1 MDYFQKRQVI
11 LDYVMANPGVKRSD
25 LIHALPGRIRGM
37 QLTEAKELVNELSL
51 QGDLAKAI
59 PVDGRRKPYTQVGRP
74 PTFYIVSPNLEEFIR
89 NQRRKREYE
98 AAR

>member
-1 MDYFQKRQVI
+1 MDYFQKRQVV
-11 LDYVMANPGVKRSD
+11 LDYVMENPAVMRST
-25 LIHALPGRIRGM
+25 LIHALPSLIRGM

-74 PTFYIVSPNLEEFIR
+74 PTFYIVSPALQEFII

-98 AAR
+98 TAR